1 MPYWIKF
8 GQIVNYVAKNFFTFM
23 SCLLQF
29 MLPKIFHHW
38 F

>member
-8 GQIVNYVAKNFFTFM
+8 DQIVKYVAKNFFTFM